1 MIAFLTWRVL
11 RLRLFD
17 QVPDRQQ
24 AGVGRVGSQS
34 RHPYKEIASPS
45 TTSVPRIDEC
55 VSSKASTICFRHP
68 TFVSTMSSGRITANG
83 SSPTSSLAISTAWP
97 RPSASG
103 CRTQAKRPTCPPPRH
118 PNPNPD
124 NHPPDPQHLSKRP
137 GTSNSF
143 VDEHHSTRSIRLK
156 QAASGKFSPRLRARP
171 SR

>member
-1 MIAFLTWRVL
+1 
-11 RLRLFD
+11 
-17 QVPDRQQ
+17 
-24 AGVGRVGSQS
+24 
-34 RHPYKEIASPS
+34 
-45 TTSVPRIDEC
+45 
-55 VSSKASTICFRHP
+55 
-68 TFVSTMSSGRITANG
+68 
-83 SSPTSSLAISTAWP
+83 LAISTAWP

-143 VDEHHSTRSIRLK
+143 VDEHHSTRSIRLE
-156 QAASGKFSPRLRARP
+156 ASRFRQILSQVTARP